1 MRNSSSKTSNRA
13 IEPTELPKFKN
24 EAEEAEWYHSPEG
37 RRFMNRLASNR
48 RTTPKR
54 KHFDVKMTDPAAL
67 QALIDRAKSNQT
79 KAISI
84 RIANADLERAKR
96 LAEKA
101 GLRGYQTLIKDII
114 HEGLVRAENA
124 KTSNLK

>member
-1 MRNSSSKTSNRA
+1 MRNSSSKTSTKANKT
-13 IEPTELPKFKN
+13 IELPKFTN
-24 EAEEAEWYHSPEG
+24 ETEEADWYHSPEG
-37 RRFMNRLASNR
+37 RRFMDRLAINR
-48 RTTPKR
+48 RTNPTR
-54 KHFDVKMTDPAAL
+54 QHFDVKMTEPAAL
-67 QALIDRAKSNQT
+67 QAIVDRVKANQT

-114 HEGLVRAENA
+114 HEGLLLAEKA
-124 KTSNLK
+124 SIPEGK